1 MKKIWQKI
9 QQWWYFHLA
18 NPVVRE
24 GKSEAFSWRF
34 RRFWLDVSTA
44 SGNWKARW
52 TASEHPYAY
61 LLVGKSDENII
72 GFCQFMYSLSMLLT
86 KDQGLVD
93 DVAKAIKKYEKRL
106 EKQSAGEVVEDET
119 QEKIA
124 LEEVKQVQEYVEM
137 PKKERKKRDRDVNGR
152 FVKAVKEVEKNG

>member
-1 MKKIWQKI
+1 MTIGT
-9 QQWWYFHLA
+9 L
-18 NPVVRE
+18 
-24 GKSEAFSWRF
+24 
-34 RRFWLDVSTA
+34 
-44 SGNWKARW
+44 SGNFKARF
-52 TASEHPYAY
+52 TAAENPYGY
-61 LLVGKSDENII
+61 LLAGKTDENIV
-72 GFCQFMYSLSMLLT
+72 GFCQFMYMLGQLLT
-86 KDQGLVD
+86 TDQGLVN
-93 DVAKAIKKYEKRL
+93 DVQKAISKYQKRL